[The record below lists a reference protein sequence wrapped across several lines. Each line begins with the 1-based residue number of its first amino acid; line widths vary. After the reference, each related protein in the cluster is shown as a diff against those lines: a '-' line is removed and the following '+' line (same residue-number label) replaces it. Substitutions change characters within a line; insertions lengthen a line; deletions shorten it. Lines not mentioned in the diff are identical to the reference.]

1 MVHIHHSQ
9 PLKTKFGNNHFL
21 GSATLGPKQYRK
33 GVKKGTTVLK
43 IIRQFV
49 KMLML
54 CKNDVEQLSAI
65 CIPNH
70 FDINKDNLEIV
81 LFP

>member
-1 MVHIHHSQ
+1 MLTEGLQCDLDNVILLNVIFKRNSYHV
-9 PLKTKFGNNHFL
+9 
-21 GSATLGPKQYRK
+21 KQW
-33 GVKKGTTVLK
+33 TTVLK